1 MQIVDPSELKIEEL
15 TVDVSNLFLKGE
27 KGDTGAQG
35 PQGEQGIQGPQGEQ
49 GIQGLQGP
57 QGEIGPANT
66 LTIGNVSSGNTAGA
80 SISGNAPNQIL
91 NLILP
96 KGDAFKYTDF
106 TQEQLEDLRGPQG
119 VQGQTG
125 PANVLTIGSVTSGE
139 SAQAMI
145 TGDSPNQVLNLVL
158 PQGKQGIQGPQ
169 GEQGLQG
176 PQGIQGEV
184 GPANTLTIGTVTKG
198 EEASAEITGD
208 SPNQVLNIVLPKG
221 DTGQQGEVGHTPVIT
236 IGEDNFWYVDGVSTG
251 VLAVPDFTNY
261 YDSDY
266 IDENFLKNSDINSV
280 LSNFYK
286 IEVQPLNDY
295 VHNDIVSSIES
306 LGNSILKRLSD
317 DDYATNEKGGTFKSA
332 NGIYVETV
340 PAYLGQIAGEIYS
353 NEVYETKSDK
363 TIISKGTLDN
373 VLDAKLGDIET
384 LLASI

>member
-35 PQGEQGIQGPQGEQ
+35 PKGEQGIQGPQGEQ

-96 KGDAFKYTDF
+96 RGDAFKYTDF

-119 VQGQTG
+119 IQGQAG
-125 PANVLTIGSVTSGE
+125 PSNVLTIGSVTSGE
-139 SAQAMI
+139 SAQATI
-145 TGDSPNQVLNLVL
+145 TGDSPNQVLNL
-158 PQGKQGIQGPQ
+158 
-169 GEQGLQG
+169 
-176 PQGIQGEV
+176 
-184 GPANTLTIGTVTKG
+184 
-198 EEASAEITGD
+198 
-208 SPNQVLNIVLPKG
+208 VLPKG